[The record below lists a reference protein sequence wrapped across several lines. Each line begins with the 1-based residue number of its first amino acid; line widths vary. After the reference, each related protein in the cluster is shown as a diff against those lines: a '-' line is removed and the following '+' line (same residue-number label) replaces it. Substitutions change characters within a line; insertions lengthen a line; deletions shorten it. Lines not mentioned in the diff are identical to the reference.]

1 MKTTLSVVVMACLAF
16 MAIPKTSFSQTK
28 SNISNLLTISAPSLI
43 VPMTTVLSPSL
54 TVSIAKMAAINA
66 NLNAKNKAFRN
77 FNRSNKNAMNVTWSD
92 VQGGFIAHFSTLDL
106 DRRVVYNKRGV
117 WQYNLDTYME
127 ESLPTDIRNLVKQQY
142 YNCKILVC
150 YTYEINGS
158 PVYIVKME
166 DNKTI
171 KTLKIFNDEI
181 IDTKNYSRG

>member
-28 SNISNLLTISAPSLI
+28 SNISNLPTMPAPSLI
-43 VPMTTVLSPSL
+43 VPMTTILAPSL
-54 TVSIAKMAAINA
+54 TVSIAKMAAINVD
-66 NLNAKNKAFRN
+66 LNAKNKAFKN
-77 FNRSNKNAMNVTWSD
+77 FNRSNKNAMNVTWSN
-92 VQGGFIAHFSTLDL
+92 VQGGFIAHFSKPDL

-117 WQYNLDTYME
+117 LQYNLDTYME
-127 ESLPTDIRNLVKQQY
+127 ERLPTDIRNLVKQQY

-150 YTYEINGS
+150 YTYEINGG

-171 KTLKIFNDEI
+171 KTVKIFKDEI
-181 IDTKNYSRG
+181 IDTENYSRG